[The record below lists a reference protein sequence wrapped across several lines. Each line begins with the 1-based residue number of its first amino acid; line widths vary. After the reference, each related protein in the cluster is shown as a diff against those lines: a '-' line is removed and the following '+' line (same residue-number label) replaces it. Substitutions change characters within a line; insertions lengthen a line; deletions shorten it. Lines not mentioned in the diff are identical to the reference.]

1 MGGKTFWTS
10 LSTVI
15 SGTTRVALYMIIAVI
30 ATDIGNGLNLLW
42 FKDNWVRNSLL
53 SITNLTDDLL
63 KEAILNTEAMIVLSY
78 YVISLVQL
86 LDSSVFRGAK
96 DMDKASKAIT
106 HRGAL
111 MAILF
116 WTIHITLGGNIY
128 EADRVSIAKDVVIA
142 CNVAMCAFGMQGA
155 WGIYRNT
162 LVDPATASVGAIL
175 VTPVVTNLPSFDIYI
190 PDTQLSI
197 AAPAA

>member
-63 KEAILNTEAMIVLSY
+63 KEAI
-78 YVISLVQL
+78 
-86 LDSSVFRGAK
+86 
-96 DMDKASKAIT
+96 
-106 HRGAL
+106 
-111 MAILF
+111 
-116 WTIHITLGGNIY
+116 
-128 EADRVSIAKDVVIA
+128 
-142 CNVAMCAFGMQGA
+142 
-155 WGIYRNT
+155 
-162 LVDPATASVGAIL
+162 
-175 VTPVVTNLPSFDIYI
+175 
-190 PDTQLSI
+190 
-197 AAPAA
+197 